1 MPTRHRRHAVTE
13 TPPVKEALDELRRE
27 QGNEKI
33 ALGEIVI
40 LGAQLKA
47 ERLRAQRDERAMHL
61 RQLADMIRTGDIPV
75 DLDAAE
81 EVRRRGWAR
90 E

>member
-1 MPTRHRRHAVTE
+1 M
-13 TPPVKEALDELRRE
+13 KEALDELRRE
-27 QGNEKI
+27 QGDEKV
-33 ALGEIVI
+33 ALGELVI
-40 LGAQLKA
+40 LGAHLKA
-47 ERLRAQRDERAMHL
+47 ERLRARRDDRGERL
-61 RQLADMIRTGDIPV
+61 RELADMIRTGDIPV